1 MTGISSSAAERFGDR
16 KAKNWPPLMRGL
28 SAKLTGGEITY
39 LANFCRFCGRGSL
52 PQASAN
58 ADASSLVRG
67 SRKARIPAFL
77 IRGSQKARIPAFLIR
92 GSQKV
97 RTPAFLIRR
106 RQKARIPAFLVRGSQ
121 KARIHVFLIRGRQ
134 KSKNSS
140 LSHQRKAGV
149 DMIGVLLEKTADLHY
164 FRFAYRDNSFI

>member
-67 SRKARIPAFL
+67 SR
-77 IRGSQKARIPAFLIR
+77 KARIPAFLIR